1 LKLRNPGDK
10 TGKSGGVQNSPVG
23 GKSPRQKPASGTK
36 EYQDYTK
43 YRLSRLIIAGAFV
56 FIGGMLA
63 IHYVTVYHV
72 ITTNGVNATAIGTI
86 LDRLDRSNQ
95 TLFTI
100 LLPVFGAWVGVVVAF
115 YFGTEQARKAQ
126 ETLAQALSPDT
137 KLSTVKVEEAL
148 SEFKQ
153 LKEVSTVSLK
163 DKIPD
168 VTEKL
173 KDLQNVLVLDD
184 SGKPFGILYKADLYS
199 QKDIAAKDIAAFT
212 ETFEAFITDRDLKDH
227 ITGGKWEKDKV
238 IKNFATINA
247 DNSLLNAR
255 ERMYGISTKDL
266 DVLCV
271 VVDKD
276 EKPIGIIGFDT
287 INHYWANNMKMSH
300 STSSSSSS

>member
-1 LKLRNPGDK
+1 LRIPFRGSQTINPG
-10 TGKSGGVQNSPVG
+10 
-23 GKSPRQKPASGTK
+23 QKPASGTK

-56 FIGGMLA
+56 FIGGMLV
-63 IHYVTVYHV
+63 IHSVTVYHV
-72 ITTNGVNATAIGTI
+72 ITTNGGNATAISTI

-95 TLFTI
+95 TLFNI

-126 ETLAQALSPDT
+126 ETLAQALSPEA
-137 KLSTVKVEEAL
+137 KLSTIKVEEAL
-148 SEFKQ
+148 NKFEQ

-168 VTEKL
+168 VTKKL
-173 KDLQNVLVLDD
+173 QDLPNVLVLDD

-199 QKDIAAKDIAAFT
+199 QKDIAARDVATFTEPFEDFIAAM
-212 ETFEAFITDRDLKDH
+212 ELNDH
-227 ITGGKWEKDKV
+227 ITGRKWEKDNV

-247 DNSLLNAR
+247 DNSLLHAR
-255 ERMYGISTKDL
+255 ERMYGISTKAL

-287 INHYWANNMKMSH
+287 INYYLR
-300 STSSSSSS
+300 